1 MFTGLVAAVG
11 RIESLTPLDGGLRLA
26 IATQALTADAEPL
39 VPGESIA
46 IAGACLTVAQ
56 IDAAG
61 FIADVSGETLRL
73 TTLSRLIAGD
83 PVNLER
89 ALRAGDRLGGHL
101 VSGHV
106 DGMARLRAIDADG
119 LSQRYRFD
127 LPEPL
132 RRYAAVKGSI
142 AVDGVSLTINTV
154 DDGGFGVNLIPHTL
168 AHTTLGALRAGDKV
182 NIEVDQVARYV
193 DRLLAVDGLTS
204 AIRHPAPTTPSTP

>member
-11 RIESLTPLDGGLRLA
+11 RIESLTPTDGGLRVA
-26 IATQALTADAEPL
+26 IATRSLTDDGEPL
-39 VPGESIA
+39 VLGESIA

-56 IDAAG
+56 IIDAG

-73 TTLSRLIAGD
+73 TTLGRRVAGD
-83 PVNLER
+83 DVNLER

-101 VSGHV
+101 VSGHI
-106 DGMARLRAIDADG
+106 DGVGVLRAIQDDG
-119 LSQRYRFD
+119 LSRRYRFE

-142 AVDGVSLTINTV
+142 AVEGVSLTINSV
-154 DDGGFGVNLIPHTL
+154 DASGFSVNLIPHTL
-168 AHTTLGALRAGDKV
+168 AHTTLGSLRENDRV

-193 DRLLAVDGLTS
+193 ERLIDVD
-204 AIRHPAPTTPSTP
+204 AIARRLPAGNPSR